1 MPQPVT
7 KDDTISNI
15 NYDLEDGYGSVKNT
29 FEQAQKT
36 DPSILLEDVQK
47 WMKRQPNKQRRSYR
61 GSNSYTAPFPRFEYQ
76 IDIMDMVTLQK
87 KHITTKICLSSY

>member
-1 MPQPVT
+1 MPPAIT

-15 NYDLEDGYGSVKNT
+15 YYDLEDGYGSVKNT

-47 WMKRQPNKQRRSYR
+47 WMKWQPNKQRRSYR

-76 IDIMDMVTLQK
+76 MISWIWLLYK